1 MQTHS
6 PKNLNTCNH
15 MTSLYPLEKQFINV
29 TFMQGIWNINP
40 NQDQF
45 TSSVRP
51 STGLARKENK
61 AYLNF
66 LLVPIIPI
74 PMLMLKICPS
84 NLIKIFPTNQ
94 KNQNTSPQSLQEI
107 GTEHNTLII
116 SKVLQCF
123 DCQVG
128 MLLPQVLKIFSTF
141 L

>member
-1 MQTHS
+1 MPSHEHAQTRATQTPVLNFQLQRINFKTKEQHAIWRMVMQARS
-6 PKNLNTCNH
+6 PKYLKTCNH

-29 TFMQGIWNINP
+29 TCMQGIWNINP

-84 NLIKIFPTNQ
+84 NLIKINPTNQ
-94 KNQNTSPQSLQEI
+94 KNQNASP
-107 GTEHNTLII
+107 
-116 SKVLQCF
+116 
-123 DCQVG
+123 
-128 MLLPQVLKIFSTF
+128 
-141 L
+141 